1 MKKYI
6 GFFLQGLL
14 VLSPLGI
21 TVYIFYR
28 ILSFIGHFLQQFDFL
43 FNPFIDPVLVLILAF
58 LVITAVGYFGSN
70 VLFRVMFSAFEH
82 ALERAPFIKIIYS
95 STKDFFSAFVGSKRK
110 FNKPVLVT
118 INKENDIR
126 QIGFI
131 TQKDLKE
138 LGIADTMVA
147 VYMPHSYAI
156 SGVTLIVPVSSIQEL
171 TIPASDA
178 MKFIVSGGVSDLD

>member
-1 MKKYI
+1 MKKYF

-14 VLSPLGI
+14 VLSPLGVTI
-21 TVYIFYR
+21 YIFYR
-28 ILSFIGHFLQQFDFL
+28 ILSFIGHSLQQFNFL
-43 FNPFIDPVLVLILAF
+43 FNPFVDPILVLILAF

-70 VLFRVMFSAFEH
+70 VLFRVGFSAFET
-82 ALERAPFIKIIYS
+82 ALERAPVIKIFYS
-95 STKDFFSAFVGSKRK
+95 TIKDFFSAFVGSKRK

-118 INKENDIR
+118 INKENGIQ

-131 TQKDLKE
+131 TQSDLKE
-138 LGIADTMVA
+138 LGIGEHTVA

-156 SGVTLIVPVSSIQEL
+156 SGVTLLVPAASVQPLS
-171 TIPASDA
+171 IPASDA